1 MTWEKAVG
9 PSVKVKGG
17 ERRMRG
23 RKEGRKKERKVKDK
37 RNEGCRDERR
47 KVIAKVTE
55 ECKKGEGG
63 NDARKVTEGRWRNDG
78 RKMKASILEGA

>member
-1 MTWEKAVG
+1 M
-9 PSVKVKGG
+9 
-17 ERRMRG
+17 
-23 RKEGRKKERKVKDK
+23 KDK